1 MQSISQSENRIFF
14 ACHWEISHSLTLR
27 KTAFT
32 FCFGLLPTS
41 TVNLCPVSLAAFDWG
56 YTSQFILLLLP
67 AATKLLVSQLS
78 NYTWWSTEAKLQIHV
93 DLTFDQNDEWLTGSS
108 VNMIRKLISNFYSL
122 FSEICMSNGLI
133 LWSGK
138 KFLTLSWLN
147 VRYKTRSVNL
157 FSYCF
162 QCITC
167 LPGCVYLIVIVQQKL
182 YTGSVL
188 VPVLFSFWFTLT
200 VLNKS
205 IFHHFTTNKSQFEPT
220 YFSPN
225 SAPCVVSM
233 DTYFFLTGTLTF
245 NRNICDDNCK
255 HNDTVNKRGSFS
267 FIYNDPFGVFECLTH
282 AVGTAVWEQT

>member
-27 KTAFT
+27 NTAFT
-32 FCFGLLPTS
+32 FCFGFLPTS

-182 YTGSVL
+182 L
-188 VPVLFSFWFTLT
+188 RQVLF
-200 VLNKS
+200 
-205 IFHHFTTNKSQFEPT
+205 
-220 YFSPN
+220 
-225 SAPCVVSM
+225 
-233 DTYFFLTGTLTF
+233 
-245 NRNICDDNCK
+245 
-255 HNDTVNKRGSFS
+255 
-267 FIYNDPFGVFECLTH
+267 
-282 AVGTAVWEQT
+282 